1 MIEVAQL
8 LESRRARMSRWAAA
22 AVIICALHGG
32 GAAVAFLHWHEED
45 FDAAAEALTIDMAPL
60 SAAAPVDAPELAHGP
75 ERQQAK
81 LTTEAAKQVVE
92 EVERNVPPIDSP
104 LALEPEVP
112 LPNAQR
118 EKNEVAKE
126 KEPEEAAPKPA
137 PPQQDHE
144 VPLTTAPRRVE
155 AKPAPSSARSPGGQ
169 SASLAREQARWQSG
183 LVSKLNRFKRYPD
196 AASRRDIRGMAI
208 VRFTVDRTG
217 RVVASD
223 LVQSSG
229 SSVLDGEAVALLK
242 RVSPLPAPPESLPD
256 ALLQIDVPLWF
267 GMKPNR

>member
-8 LESRRARMSRWAAA
+8 LESRRARTGRWAAA
-22 AVIICALHGG
+22 AAMVCALHCG

-45 FDAAAEALTIDMAPL
+45 FDAAVGALTLDMAPL
-60 SAAAPVDAPELAHGP
+60 PAAVPVDTPELAHGP

-81 LTTEAAKQVVE
+81 LTAEAANHVVE
-92 EVERNVPPIDSP
+92 EVERDVPPVDSP
-104 LALEPEVP
+104 LGPKPDVP
-112 LPNAQR
+112 LPNMQR
-118 EKNEVAKE
+118 EKEEPKE
-126 KEPEEAAPKPA
+126 NGPEEVTPKPG

-144 VPLTTAPRRVE
+144 IPLTTAPQRVE
-155 AKPAPSSARSPGGQ
+155 ANSSARSPGQ
-169 SASLAREQARWQSG
+169 SASLAREQARWQSSV
-183 LVSKLNRFKRYPD
+183 VSKLNRFKRYPD
-196 AASRRDIRGMAI
+196 AASRRGIKGMAI

-223 LVQSSG
+223 LMQNSG
-229 SSVLDGEAVALLK
+229 SSVLDEEAVALLK